1 MCNTRRARSARLCLM
16 ILHIDMDA
24 FYASVEQRDN
34 PSLRGKPIVVGG
46 SATGRGVVAAASY
59 EARRFG
65 VFSAMPMKTAL
76 QRCNHLVVVPVRMEV
91 YAVISRQIREIF
103 NRYTPLV
110 EPLSLDEAFLDVT
123 GCQALFGSAIEIGR
137 QIQQAI
143 LSELGLNAS
152 VGVAPNKFLA
162 KVASGHAKPRG
173 FTVVEADKVHNF
185 LDPLPINK
193 IWGVGK
199 RAEERLG
206 QIGIYRVADLRN
218 ADIDQLTRSMGS
230 GSANHLYALAWGRD
244 NRAVVPDRE
253 AKSIS
258 HETTFHADVSDSEV
272 LQAILLRLT
281 EQVGRRLR
289 RHDRYCNT
297 VTLKLR
303 FSDFQTLA
311 RSATLA
317 SPSNSTN
324 ELWETVRDTLL
335 TRIRIHQP
343 VRLVG
348 MGVSSLVSSR
358 TRQLDLF
365 DDNCSRDAQVDQATD
380 SILDR
385 FGKGAIRRGTTLES

>member
-1 MCNTRRARSARLCLM
+1 M

-34 PSLRGKPIVVGG
+34 ASLRGMPIVVGG

-65 VFSAMPMKTAL
+65 VYSAMPMKMAL
-76 QRCNHLVVVPVRMEV
+76 QRCGHLIVVPVRMEV
-91 YAVISRQIREIF
+91 YAAISRQIREIF
-103 NRYTPLV
+103 HRYTPLV

-123 GCQALFGSAIEIGR
+123 GCQALFGSAIEIGQ

-143 LSELGLNAS
+143 LGELGLNAS

-173 FTVVEADKVHNF
+173 FTVVEADQVHDF
-185 LDPLPINK
+185 LDPLSIDK

-199 RAEERLG
+199 RAEARLG
-206 QIGIYRVADLRN
+206 QLGIYHVADLRH
-218 ADIDQLTRSMGS
+218 ADLGQLTRAIGR
-230 GSANHLYALAWGRD
+230 GAANHLYALAWGRD
-244 NRAVVPDRE
+244 ERAVVPDRE

-258 HETTFHADVSDSEV
+258 HETTFHADVVDSEV
-272 LQAILLRLT
+272 VHAILLRLT

-289 RHDRYCNT
+289 RHDRFCST

-303 FSDFQTLA
+303 FSDFQTLS
-311 RSATLA
+311 RSATLG

-335 TRIRIHQP
+335 TRIRIAQP

-348 MGVSSLVSSR
+348 MGVSSLASSR
-358 TRQLDLF
+358 IRQLDLF
-365 DDNCSRDAQVDQATD
+365 NDNDSRDAQVDQATD

>member
-1 MCNTRRARSARLCLM
+1 M

-34 PSLRGKPIVVGG
+34 PSLLGIPIVVGG
-46 SATGRGVVAAASY
+46 SAKGRGVVAAASY
-59 EARRFG
+59 EARRYG
-65 VFSAMPMKTAL
+65 VYSAMPMKTAL
-76 QRCNHLVVVPVRMEV
+76 ERCGQLVVVPVQMDL
-91 YAVISRQIREIF
+91 YASISRQIREIF
-103 NRYTPLV
+103 HRYTPLV

-123 GCQALFGSAIEIGR
+123 GCQALFGSAVEIGR
-137 QIQQAI
+137 EIQQAI
-143 LSELGLNAS
+143 LAELGLNAS

-173 FTVVEADKVHNF
+173 FTVVEPAKVHDF
-185 LDPLPINK
+185 LDPLSIDK

-199 RAEERLG
+199 RAEARLG
-206 QIGIYRVADLRN
+206 QLGIYRVADLRH
-218 ADIDQLTRSMGS
+218 ADLDQLTRTMGRS
-230 GSANHLYALAWGRD
+230 SANHLYALAWGRD
-244 NRAVVPDRE
+244 DRAVVPDRE

-258 HETTFHADVSDSEV
+258 HETTFHTDVSDSEV

-289 RHDRYCNT
+289 RHDRYCST

-317 SPSNSTN
+317 SSSNSTN
-324 ELWETVRDTLL
+324 TLWETVRDTLL
-335 TRIRIHQP
+335 PRIRIDQP

-348 MGVSSLVSSR
+348 MGVSSLANSR
-358 TRQLDLF
+358 TRQLGLF
-365 DDNCSRDAQVDQATD
+365 DDNDGRDSQVDQATD

-385 FGKGAIRRGTTLES
+385 FGKNAIRRGTTLES

>member
-1 MCNTRRARSARLCLM
+1 MTLGRM

-65 VFSAMPMKTAL
+65 VYSAMPMKTAL
-76 QRCNHLVVVPVRMEV
+76 QRCGRLVVVPVRMEV
-91 YAVISRQIREIF
+91 YAAISRQIREIF

-123 GCQALFGSAIEIGR
+123 GCQALFGSAIEIGQ
-137 QIQQAI
+137 QIQHAI
-143 LSELGLNAS
+143 LAELGLNAS

-162 KVASGHAKPRG
+162 KVASGHRKPRG
-173 FTVVEADKVHNF
+173 FTVVEADKVHDF
-185 LDPLPINK
+185 LDPLPIDK

-206 QIGIYRVADLRN
+206 KIGIYRVADLRK
-218 ADIDQLTRSMGS
+218 ADLDQLTRSMGS

-258 HETTFHADVSDSEV
+258 HETTFHADVTDSEV

-297 VTLKLR
+297 VSLKLR

-311 RSATLA
+311 RSAALA

-324 ELWETVRDTLL
+324 ELWETVRDKLF
-335 TRIRIHQP
+335 TRIRVDQP

-365 DDNCSRDAQVDQATD
+365 DDNGSRDAQVDQATD

-385 FGKGAIRRGTTLES
+385 FGKNAIRRGTTL

>member
-1 MCNTRRARSARLCLM
+1 M

-24 FYASVEQRDN
+24 FYASVEQHDN

-76 QRCNHLVVVPVRMEV
+76 ERCRHLVVVPVRMEV
-91 YAVISRQIREIF
+91 YAGISRQIREIF
-103 NRYTPLV
+103 HRYTPVV

-123 GCQALFGSAIEIGR
+123 GCQALFGSAVEIGQ

-143 LSELGLNAS
+143 LGELGLNAS
-152 VGVAPNKFLA
+152 VGVAPNKFIA

-173 FTVVEADKVHNF
+173 FTVVESDKVHDF
-185 LDPLPINK
+185 LDPLSIDK

-199 RAEERLG
+199 RAEARLG
-206 QIGIYRVADLRN
+206 QLGIYRVSDLRH
-218 ADIDQLTRSMGS
+218 ADFDQLTRTMGPS
-230 GSANHLYALAWGRD
+230 SANHLYALAWGRD
-244 NRAVVPDRE
+244 DRAVVPDRE

-258 HETTFHADVSDSEV
+258 HETTFHADVVDNEV

-281 EQVGRRLR
+281 EQVARRLR
-289 RHDRYCNT
+289 RHGRYCST

-303 FSDFQTLA
+303 FSDFKTLS
-311 RSATLA
+311 RSATLT

-324 ELWETVRDTLL
+324 MLWETVRDALF
-335 TRIRIHQP
+335 TRIRIDQP

-348 MGVSSLVSSR
+348 MGVSSLANSR

-365 DDNCSRDAQVDQATD
+365 DDNDRRDSQVDQATD

-385 FGKGAIRRGTTLES
+385 FGRNAIRRGTTLES